1 MDGAFATPPAAVPRP
16 ARVFESSLHNTSR
29 NTALFDALIRDHLN
43 QISGE
48 FNTMCAGSPPT
59 PPAGPLLSDESAT
72 LLRELGDYF
81 TRTAQM
87 WSTMT
92 HNLLQGPHIDQV
104 AIDVHKRS
112 NTHTRLTDFSA
123 ISAVDVEISRLRKI
137 RDLTAKFSQDVQ
149 AVWRPDGGILDPSAS
164 SQSSRSGPLT
174 VANIV
179 SSAPVPEAHYVG
191 HGHSV
196 SDNPNMLAGGMAEK
210 MDLGNEEDSDSES
223 DGDEELFASIDM
235 DALKQRGK
243 GSYVCPK
250 GKRCDKGGVD
260 KDGTVIVFDRNSSFA
275 QHCNKHR
282 KPWVCDLPNC
292 PNTPKKRRFARRDG
306 LERHKQTVKHE
317 PRSAEPQAGVR

>member
-1 MDGAFATPPAAVPRP
+1 MEGAFATPPAAVPRP
-16 ARVFESSLHNTSR
+16 ARVFESSLHSTSR
-29 NTALFDALIRDHLN
+29 TTAVFDALIRDHLN
-43 QISGE
+43 QISGQ
-48 FNTMCAGSPPT
+48 FNSMGADSPPT

-92 HNLLQGPHIDQV
+92 HNLLQGPHIEQV
-104 AIDVHKRS
+104 ALDVNQRS
-112 NTHTRLTDFSA
+112 NAHTNLADFSA

-149 AVWRPDGGILDPSAS
+149 AVWRPEGGILDPSSS
-164 SQSSRSGPLT
+164 SQPLRNGPMPIPSL
-174 VANIV
+174 V
-179 SSAPVPEAHYVG
+179 STASVHDAHFVG
-191 HGHSV
+191 HV
-196 SDNPNMLAGGMAEK
+196 PPASDNANTLAGGINEK
-210 MDLGNEEDSDSES
+210 MDLGNEEESDSES

-243 GSYVCPK
+243 GSYTCPK

-260 KDGTVIVFDRNSSFA
+260 KDGNVIVFDRNSSFA

-282 KPWVCDLPNC
+282 KPWVCDLAHC

-317 PRSAEPQAGVR
+317 PKGAEPQAGVR